1 MPSSHPARHPQ
12 LDVVE
17 SLPYHRY
24 LGIGPV
30 SAEAGRASFELVV
43 AEHCANAFGVLH
55 GGIVASLCDV
65 AAYCAL
71 VSTLPADGVAATHD
85 LHMSVMRP
93 SFVGHRVRFEGEV
106 VQKGRS
112 LAFLE
117 ARASDG
123 GRLLATA
130 RVTKTLLGAAPTR

>member
-1 MPSSHPARHPQ
+1 MSSSVPARHPQ
-12 LDVVE
+12 LDAVE

-24 LGIGPV
+24 LGIGPIT
-30 SAEAGRASFELVV
+30 AAAGRASFELPV

-55 GGIVASLCDV
+55 GGILASLCDV

-71 VSTLPADGVAATHD
+71 VSTLPADSHAATHD
-85 LHMSVMRP
+85 LHLSVMRP
-93 SFVGHRVRFEGEV
+93 TSVGRRVRFEGVV

-117 ARASDG
+117 ARALDED
-123 GRLLATA
+123 RLLATA
-130 RVTKTLLGAAPTR
+130 RITKSLLGAAPAR